1 MKKSSFHLPGTV
13 PAGISVSSIA
23 DERCKAKEKSIR
35 FFFAFFVVLALM
47 AAMIGGCTPAGVT
60 LAKDESASKQS
71 LTDTAMGTIISM
83 TVYPGGGMTGEEARE
98 LLAETKGLVRSLEE
112 TVLSRK
118 LETAELWKIDQK
130 AGDKEGMPISE
141 LLSGIL
147 EECFQVSE
155 DSGGA
160 FDVSVGPLVRLWRMD
175 ERAAGEEEAT
185 LPTAEEIERA
195 AALCGWDKIRLAD
208 GKITLA
214 EGACI
219 DLGAVGKGIAL
230 DEIVRAL
237 EGTGVS
243 GVFSLGG
250 SILTYGEK
258 PDGSPWRVGVVD
270 PRDPAKT
277 LGNLELRGQ
286 WCVSTSGDYER
297 FFEVDCVRYHHLLDP
312 ATGYPARSGLRS
324 VTILSRSGFL
334 SDALS
339 TACFVLGREKGME
352 LAEKYQAEI
361 LLVEEDGTIYM
372 SEGLKSI
379 FSAIN

>member
-1 MKKSSFHLPGTV
+1 MVSRIAVFRGEGSFFMKKSSFHLPGTF

-47 AAMIGGCTPAGVT
+47 AAMISGCTPAGVT

-98 LLAETKGLVRSLEE
+98 LLVETKDLVRSLEE

-130 AGDKEGMPISE
+130 AGDKEGMPVSE

-185 LPTAEEIERA
+185 LPTAEEIKRA
-195 AALCGWDKIRLAD
+195 AALCGRDKIRLAD

-219 DLGAVGKGIAL
+219 DLGAVGKGIA
-230 DEIVRAL
+230 
-237 EGTGVS
+237 
-243 GVFSLGG
+243 
-250 SILTYGEK
+250 
-258 PDGSPWRVGVVD
+258 PDGTR
-270 PRDPAKT
+270 K
-277 LGNLELRGQ
+277 N
-286 WCVSTSGDYER
+286 
-297 FFEVDCVRYHHLLDP
+297 RYII
-312 ATGYPARSGLRS
+312 TGA
-324 VTILSRSGFL
+324 
-334 SDALS
+334 
-339 TACFVLGREKGME
+339 GRTRTVFRYK
-352 LAEKYQAEI
+352 
-361 LLVEEDGTIYM
+361 
-372 SEGLKSI
+372 
-379 FSAIN
+379 